1 MRVSTSF
8 RRDSEVAEIEPV
20 DPWRPK
26 PSGPN
31 TFVQKFRSNYSLPL
45 RLVASALAIVFLLI
59 LPNPLNVRI
68 SPAPNHVAVQPNR
81 LRRADA
87 TARCPPTEGYVMN
100 TSSLSGFLRG
110 VGSHYA

>member
-31 TFVQKFRSNYSLPL
+31 TFVQKFRSK
-45 RLVASALAIVFLLI
+45 
-59 LPNPLNVRI
+59 
-68 SPAPNHVAVQPNR
+68 
-81 LRRADA
+81 
-87 TARCPPTEGYVMN
+87 EGRPMIFCVWFDEDQEPDH
-100 TSSLSGFLRG
+100 SS
-110 VGSHYA
+110 